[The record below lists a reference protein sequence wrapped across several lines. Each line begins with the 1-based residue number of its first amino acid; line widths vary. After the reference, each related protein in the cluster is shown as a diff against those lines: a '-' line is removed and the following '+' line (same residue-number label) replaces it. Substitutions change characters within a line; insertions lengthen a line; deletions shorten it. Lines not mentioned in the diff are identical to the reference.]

1 MEEELRRIDA
11 TKSNANSKTIP
22 FELSA
27 AKKRIQEENVL
38 VQTVKSEN
46 KCNSNKHLF
55 DSCFGDVEEL
65 VFPDIQATAN
75 TKLSELL
82 TGIRKAKERNAYEA
96 TQCQQVG
103 RKSEYFCN
111 SEKKSN
117 QFKNAPSNG
126 HTAGKRKKSSV
137 KHNKNQKGK
146 GKPELYGN
154 KGVHVEEHVNSES
167 QSDAESEDA
176 NNVKLATE
184 PKKTSRKRGEDILV
198 SKIVSQDSDNNFID
212 KINKYKKSRNLEIPL
227 ESKNDKLSD
236 LRRYEFSSKNQS
248 KRYKRSKSNDRTL
261 VKSEDISLYNSS
273 SDFED
278 SGLNESAGKIVEEAS
293 IISEDKYNC
302 KSPSKTC
309 TENGNSCIMPKTL
322 PFQLNAKIAE
332 KLKKFVA
339 GRSEVH
345 APSDAPCIQT
355 NIELKN
361 TSLNKSNVDILYTS
375 VLNDHV
381 DNKVPSEIETDK
393 TPEKFGI
400 AIAKNCQVSV
410 SIDGLNNTQNDEHNT
425 ALPEATKNNLQN
437 ENVPSFTIDHESQG
451 QTNSKDRG
459 TSQKTEIKMPSQLF
473 SEIEEDIEHI
483 DFNI

>member
-1 MEEELRRIDA
+1 MYNILEEELKRIDA
-11 TKSNANSKTIP
+11 TKSNVNSKTIP
-22 FELSA
+22 IELSA
-27 AKKRIQEENVL
+27 AKKRIQEENIMVE
-38 VQTVKSEN
+38 TVKSEN
-46 KCNSNKHLF
+46 KCNSNKNLF

-82 TGIRKAKERNAYEA
+82 TGIRRAKERNAYEA

-103 RKSEYFCN
+103 RKSDYFCN

-117 QFKNAPSNG
+117 QFINAPSNG

-154 KGVHVEEHVNSES
+154 KGVHVEEYVNSES

-184 PKKTSRKRGEDILV
+184 PKKTSRKNGEDILV
-198 SKIVSQDSDNNFID
+198 STIVSQDSDNNFID

-236 LRRYEFSSKNQS
+236 LRRYEFASKNQS

-278 SGLNESAGKIVEEAS
+278 SGLNESAGKIVEEVS
-293 IISEDKYNC
+293 IISEDKY
-302 KSPSKTC
+302 KSPSY
-309 TENGNSCIMPKTL
+309 IMPKTL

-345 APSDAPCIQT
+345 APSDVPCIQT

-381 DNKVPSEIETDK
+381 DNKVPSEIEMDK

-410 SIDGLNNTQNDEHNT
+410 SIDGLNNTHNDEHNT
-425 ALPEATKNNLQN
+425 ALPEATKSNLQN